1 MDTEPSEGH
10 FEQTPN
16 TTTLE
21 EVDKVAAY
29 RPGQQGVLHWEWKCK
44 GLEQEKDQSST
55 DAEMHNVGVCVCVC
69 GQCGLFAIPWTVT
82 PPVPMSTEFSRQDY

>member
-1 MDTEPSEGH
+1 MEPSEGH

-55 DAEMHNVGVCVCVC
+55 DAEMHNVCVCVCVC
-69 GQCGLFAIPWTVT
+69 VCVVSVDFLRSRGL
-82 PPVPMSTEFSRQDY
+82 